1 MKKCPFSSI
10 VYCCPSRTIP
20 QGVVYSCSPC
30 SFVTL
35 ATRVQQHEGRSEE
48 PGGLKRT
55 CEELVRSAFPLHVA
69 SVAGGHS
76 VTVPGAVLS

>member
-1 MKKCPFSSI
+1 MSFLSI

-35 ATRVQQHEGRSEE
+35 ATAFSSTKEGAR

-55 CEELVRSAFPLHVA
+55 CEGAGRSTFPLHVA